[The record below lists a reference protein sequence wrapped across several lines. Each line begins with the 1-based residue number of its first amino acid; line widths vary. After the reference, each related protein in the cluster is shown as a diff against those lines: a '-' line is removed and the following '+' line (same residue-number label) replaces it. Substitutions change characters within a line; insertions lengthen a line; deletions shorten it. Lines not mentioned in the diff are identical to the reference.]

1 MPYDRYTFFQFLW
14 KFEQMQ
20 RLLHLQSLAKHPHL
34 ENVFILQ
41 SYIKTKHNLPCTT
54 SVQTEDHHPNILQ
67 SVFSLCIQLSMK
79 PGILLFL
86 HIHLLKEKIKTKDIL
101 NTEIQAGREAALN
114 FQLQDLNRQVLTSF
128 SSSSF

>member
-1 MPYDRYTFFQFLW
+1 
-14 KFEQMQ
+14 
-20 RLLHLQSLAKHPHL
+20 
-34 ENVFILQ
+34 
-41 SYIKTKHNLPCTT
+41 
-54 SVQTEDHHPNILQ
+54 
-67 SVFSLCIQLSMK
+67 MK